1 MFDVHGMLESGVVG
15 RFGGEVGDGGLRA
28 APAEHEAAGGW

>member
-15 RFGGEVGDGGLRA
+15 RFGGEVGDGGLTGT
-28 APAEHEAAGGW
+28 EHEAAGGW